1 MSRKKIQPSESEPGI
16 KLGIKQRLVLLA
28 VLLAAIALFLGFMW
42 KQSTHMLTK
51 MQDRP
56 KAIAEIV
63 KACGAEAQAKGLKNA
78 DAMKHSAECSKAKTA
93 ELDAKGK

>member
-1 MSRKKIQPSESEPGI
+1 MSRKKNLPSESEPII
-16 KLGIKQRLVLLA
+16 KFGIKQRLALLA
-28 VLLAAIALFLGFMW
+28 VLLAAVALFLGLFW
-42 KQSTHMLTK
+42 KQSTHMLNK

-63 KACGAEAQAKGLKNA
+63 KACGAEARAKGLKNA
-78 DAMKHSAECSKAKTA
+78 DAMKHSSECSKTKTA